1 MVLNLDK
8 IKHVV
13 LISNKLTLDD
23 RDLNIRILLLNKIY
37 VMYE

>member
-23 RDLNIRILLLNKIY
+23 RDLNIKILLLNKIY